1 MGLREQGL
9 LEVTINKVKQEIES
23 TQQLVFDDDG
33 KIIPNY
39 FVECFL

>member
-9 LEVTINKVKQEIES
+9 LEVTILKVKQEIES
-23 TQQLVFDDDG
+23 TQQLVLDDDG

>member
-9 LEVTINKVKQEIES
+9 LEVTILKVKQEIES

-39 FVECFL
+39 KIEVFI